1 MKSFILSIQGIPKLY
16 YDLEF
21 QDRRYLARKLGTKTK
36 PVQEVVAD
44 PLPPPPPPP
53 APPPSPEPEI
63 VIEEP
68 QTKTTKTKAKSKKK
82 A

>member
-1 MKSFILSIQGIPKLY
+1 MKSFILSIQGVPKLY

-44 PLPPPPPPP
+44 PLPPPLPP

>member
-1 MKSFILSIQGIPKLY
+1 MKSFILSIQGVPKLY

-21 QDRRYLARKLGTKTK
+21 QDCRYRARKLGTKTK

-44 PLPPPPPPP
+44 PLPPLP

>member
-1 MKSFILSIQGIPKLY
+1 MKSFILSIQGVPKLY

-21 QDRRYLARKLGTKTK
+21 QNRRYRARKLGTKTK

-44 PLPPPPPPP
+44 PLPPLP

>member
-1 MKSFILSIQGIPKLY
+1 MKSFILSIQGVPKLY

-21 QDRRYLARKLGTKTK
+21 QDRRYRARKLGTKTK
-36 PVQEVVAD
+36 PVQEVVAE
-44 PLPPPPPPP
+44 PLPPLPPP

-63 VIEEP
+63 VREEP

>member
-1 MKSFILSIQGIPKLY
+1 MKSFILSIQGVPKLY

-21 QDRRYLARKLGTKTK
+21 QDRRYRARKLGTKTK

-44 PLPPPPPPP
+44 LPPP
-53 APPPSPEPEI
+53 APPPPPEPEI

>member
-1 MKSFILSIQGIPKLY
+1 MKSFILSIQGVPKLY

-21 QDRRYLARKLGTKTK
+21 QDRRYLTRKLGTKTK

-44 PLPPPPPPP
+44 PLPPLP